1 MNKWIFIIVLALLA
15 GCKEKSQETYFTPE
29 KAAKCFKDIED
40 ACKRDGGNLWGRNLY
55 GPLMFIDR
63 TGRKIISNQQDNEGL
78 LKLKDGIYTGLY
90 PGERIITTTS
100 VTFGGTLFGMAPLPI
115 EEDNYRT
122 TTRGIHALFHS
133 FQQTE
138 GVYPE
143 NFNIIIMDEKDARLW
158 IKLEW
163 KALKRAIGSQGEEQ
177 ILAIRDALIFRGS
190 NHESYPKY
198 AEQGTRFES
207 YEGLATFTF
216 TLLASDS
223 PADYR
228 KRLMENLDRISSF
241 QSYPRS
247 YGSIHG
253 ALYATLLYYKGFD
266 FKTIKSDTVDLGN
279 LVRKLYNI
287 ELPVN
292 CRDVAGSIALH
303 YDVEEIN
310 KEEEKRLQE
319 IRERLNNQVSVF
331 TEKPV
336 VLLELESPYF
346 DFEPENVHF
355 LDTLG
360 TLYNTLRVS
369 DNWGKLTVDKGDCLV
384 SNNYKFLRITA
395 KGLKTDKNRINGEG
409 WQIILNDGWE
419 IRESGQNYYI
429 RKPIP

>member
-1 MNKWIFIIVLALLA
+1 MKKWIFIFVLVILT
-15 GCKEKSQETYFTPE
+15 GCKGNVQETYFTPE
-29 KAAKCFKDIED
+29 KAVKCFKDIEE
-40 ACKRDGGNLWGRNLY
+40 ACMRDGGNLWGKNLY

-63 TGRKIISNQQDNEGL
+63 TSRKIIANQPDNEGL

-90 PGERIITTTS
+90 PREKIITTTTVS
-100 VTFGGTLFGMAPLPI
+100 FGGTLFGMAPLPN
-115 EEDNYRT
+115 EEDSYRIK
-122 TTRGIHALFHS
+122 TRGIHALFHS
-133 FQQTE
+133 FQQTA
-138 GVYPE
+138 GMPPE
-143 NFNIIIMDEKDARLW
+143 NFNIIIMDEREARLW

-163 KALKRAIGSQGEEQ
+163 KALKKAIDSEGEEQ
-177 ILAIRDALIFRGS
+177 TLAIRDALIFRGS
-190 NHESYPKY
+190 NRESYPKY
-198 AEQGTRFES
+198 ADQGTRFET

-216 TLLASDS
+216 TLLASTS
-223 PADYR
+223 QADY
-228 KRLMENLDRISSF
+228 KTRLFENLDRIYSF
-241 QSYPRS
+241 QSYARS

-253 ALYATLLYYKGFD
+253 ALYATLLHAKGFD
-266 FKTIKSDTVDLGN
+266 FKTIYADTVDLGN

-303 YDVEEIN
+303 YNIEDIN
-310 KEEEKRLQE
+310 KEEEQRLQD

-346 DFEPENVHF
+346 DFEPENVQF

-395 KGLKTDKNRINGEG
+395 KGLKTDKNHIIGEG
-409 WQIILNDGWE
+409 WQMILNDGWE
-419 IRESGQNYYI
+419 IRESGQNYFI
-429 RKPIP
+429 GN

>member
-1 MNKWIFIIVLALLA
+1 MNKWIFIFVLVLLA

-40 ACKRDGGNLWGRNLY
+40 ACKRDGGNLWGKNLY
-55 GPLMFIDR
+55 GPLIFIDR
-63 TGRKIISNQQDNEGL
+63 TSRKIISNQQDNDGL

-90 PGERIITTTS
+90 PRERIITTTS

-122 TTRGIHALFHS
+122 MTRGIHALFHS

-143 NFNIIIMDEKDARLW
+143 NFNNIIMDEKDARLW

-163 KALKRAIGSQGEEQ
+163 KALKKAIGSQGEEQ
-177 ILAIRDALIFRGS
+177 TLAVRDALIFRGS

-198 AEQGTRFES
+198 AEQGTRFET

-216 TLLASDS
+216 TLLTSES

-228 KRLMENLDRISSF
+228 KRLFENLDRISSF
-241 QSYPRS
+241 QSYARS

-303 YDVEEIN
+303 YNVEEIN
-310 KEEEKRLQE
+310 QEEEKRLQE

-395 KGLKTDKNRINGEG
+395 KGLKTDKNHINGEG

-419 IRESGQNYYI
+419 IRESGHNYYI
-429 RKPIP
+429 RKPMP